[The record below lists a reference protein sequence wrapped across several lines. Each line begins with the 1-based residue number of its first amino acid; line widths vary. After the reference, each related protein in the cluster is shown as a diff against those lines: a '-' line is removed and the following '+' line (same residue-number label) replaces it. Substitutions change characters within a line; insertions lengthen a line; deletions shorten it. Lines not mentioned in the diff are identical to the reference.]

1 METLPAAIRHQGVS
15 VAIDLEI
22 LRAYE
27 AGAVSVSSTRRFWAR
42 PAAVSLDATGLA
54 SPKPRAD
61 SIAGF
66 TPCEVRKFITVSAR
80 FCERM
85 RFEVTPCAASSA
97 PIGVLSV

>member
-1 METLPAAIRHQGVS
+1 
-15 VAIDLEI
+15 
-22 LRAYE
+22 
-27 AGAVSVSSTRRFWAR
+27 
-42 PAAVSLDATGLA
+42 LDATGLA

-85 RFEVTPCAASSA
+85 RFEVTPCAASSWGCPA
-97 PIGVLSV
+97 RC